1 MIARLLKCCFILV
14 ISPHL
19 RADSHNDL
27 PWNIRKF
34 AGGKLNTLGALETGL
49 QHQDPWSK
57 SSWSHTD
64 LPRLREGRVGAQ
76 VTFVHWPLVIKDFH
90 KLYGPGPK
98 TRQQAYT
105 HVKPHHSISS
115 YNHVIWFIIEL
126 KLNAFAIWI
135 AKNGRIVRIR
145 IECGPIRNGFTFYFY
160 CWMSEEEWP
169 SHAVTSFSWPCLAH
183 GPKCIFI
190 HLVSFSFFLS
200 LRHRFHLLLAWPQ
213 QQQFWAAYVPCG
225 AQYLDAVK
233 QTLEQIDLI
242 KRMVDRYSDYLR
254 LAVDAKGKVIL
265 LPGRP
270 SICPCPHSGTRA
282 GRDGRAG
289 TAAIDFKFDLSATS
303 NTSSYIY

>member
-76 VTFVHWPLVIKDFH
+76 VTFVRWPLAIKDFH

-200 LRHRFHLLLAWPQ
+200 FFL
-213 QQQFWAAYVPCG
+213 C
-225 AQYLDAVK
+225 
-233 QTLEQIDLI
+233 
-242 KRMVDRYSDYLR
+242 
-254 LAVDAKGKVIL
+254 VIA
-265 LPGRP
+265 
-270 SICPCPHSGTRA
+270 SICCWPDRNNNSSGRLTSLAGLSTWMPSNKLWSRSILSSEWLIDTR
-282 GRDGRAG
+282 
-289 TAAIDFKFDLSATS
+289 TIFD
-303 NTSSYIY
+303 

>member
-135 AKNGRIVRIR
+135 ANNGRIVRIR
-145 IECGPIRNGFTFYFY
+145 IECEPIRNGFTFYFY

-190 HLVSFSFFLS
+190 HLVSFSFFFFASSLPSAAGLTATTTVLGGLRPLRGSVLGCRQTNSGADRSYQANGWSILGLS
-200 LRHRFHLLLAWPQ
+200 
-213 QQQFWAAYVPCG
+213 
-225 AQYLDAVK
+225 
-233 QTLEQIDLI
+233 
-242 KRMVDRYSDYLR
+242 
-254 LAVDAKGKVIL
+254 
-265 LPGRP
+265 
-270 SICPCPHSGTRA
+270 SISCRCQR
-282 GRDGRAG
+282 
-289 TAAIDFKFDLSATS
+289 
-303 NTSSYIY
+303 